1 MTDDFMGVSACPICG
16 GPLDNRNP
24 ISHRCTGVP
33 DARRRQI
40 DEEYDIVREQ
50 MRDERIA
57 ILDEVRRRVK
67 VMKDDRVNEIGDE
80 RILPER
86 YRYIKGHV
94 SALHD
99 VLTII
104 DAMKEER

>member
-40 DEEYDIVREQ
+40 AEEYDIVREQ

-57 ILDEVRRRVK
+57 ILDDVRHLVAEEAVK
-67 VMKDDRVNEIGDE
+67 IM
-80 RILPER
+80 
-86 YRYIKGHV
+86 
-94 SALHD
+94 S
-99 VLTII
+99 LTRDSKEQGSISRLYAAIVTAI